1 MAYLL
6 YIVNPLL

>member
-6 YIVNPLL
+6 YM